1 MSAALAIT
9 HLIDDALIQ
18 PYIGHA
24 TRQSGGLILVGG
36 TGSSA
41 KPWVPGGPALQRRR
55 ATKVPRRTLRI
66 VPVEFLSD
74 DQLAAYGRFAGPPDR
89 GELERFSSLMT
100 PTGR

>member
-1 MSAALAIT
+1 VSAALAIT
-9 HLIDDALIQ
+9 RLIDDALIQ

-24 TRQSGGLILVGG
+24 TRQSGGLRKSG

-74 DQLAAYGRFAGPPDR
+74 DQVRRMAGSPAR
-89 GELERFSSLMT
+89 RIAVSWSGFSSLMT